1 MQMSK
6 TKLYIILAS
15 AAIIVVAIILIF
27 ALSSNQSPI
36 SQEEPP
42 FKTTEEDENLDV
54 LSKEVNE
61 FFNQE
66 NLLQDLQ
73 NNLSENQ
80 ADQLPPLPPTAPIP
94 QNQGDASPKSQ
105 NNLFDLEAIE
115 REQQSA
121 QANKELDSFLGDD
134 ALLREINY

>member
-1 MQMSK
+1 MSK

-15 AAIIVVAIILIF
+15 AAIIVVVIILIF

-36 SQEEPP
+36 IQQEPP

-61 FFNQE
+61 FFSQE

-73 NNLSENQ
+73 NDLSENQ

-94 QNQGDASPKSQ
+94 QNQGDASSKSQ
-105 NNLFDLEAIE
+105 NNLFDLGAIE
-115 REQQSA
+115 TEQQSA
-121 QANKELDSFLGDD
+121 QANKELDSFLSDD

>member
-1 MQMSK
+1 MSK

-80 ADQLPPLPPTAPIP
+80 ADQLPPLPPTAPMP
-94 QNQGDASPKSQ
+94 QSQGDASPKSQ

>member
-1 MQMSK
+1 MSK

-36 SQEEPP
+36 IQQEPP

-61 FFNQE
+61 FFSQE

-73 NNLSENQ
+73 NDLSENQ

-94 QNQGDASPKSQ
+94 QNQGDASSKSQ
-105 NNLFDLEAIE
+105 NNLFDLGAIE
-115 REQQSA
+115 TEQQSA
-121 QANKELDSFLGDD
+121 QANKELDSFLSDD